1 MYIQMIIYNQK
12 RGNRKEFI
20 MSRMKDL
27 AVEYA
32 EMFCVINSLDPT
44 NEKDWEQA
52 MDFVTTNPFDYV
64 KNYIEDLF

>member
-1 MYIQMIIYNQK
+1 
-12 RGNRKEFI
+12 